1 MEVEFETEEKAM
13 KFEPLSWGIKDV
25 TDDIRY
31 KNGYLARYGILE
43 KNE

>member
-13 KFEPLSWGIKDV
+13 KFEPLSWGKDV

-31 KNGYLARYGILE
+31 KNEYLARYGILE